1 VDKDIPH
8 RTKVMTMVHEEYRKQ
23 HQNLKLDLMV
33 RLGLRFFFLHCTD
46 RVHACQR
53 ALGRIS
59 LTTDLWSDPNLN
71 SYMAITAHYMT
82 RHLKNGS
89 LILRSK
95 LIAFRHMEGSHS
107 GGNIADN
114 FLKVIDELGIA
125 HKVSWLSPSTSVAT
139 LMTLPFWQLGQI
151 TADNAS
157 NNNTFLESMARQ
169 LNIRGIA
176 FDPVGN
182 RVR

>member
-1 VDKDIPH
+1 
-8 RTKVMTMVHEEYRKQ
+8 
-23 HQNLKLDLMV
+23 
-33 RLGLRFFFLHCTD
+33 
-46 RVHACQR
+46 
-53 ALGRIS
+53 
-59 LTTDLWSDPNLN
+59 
-71 SYMAITAHYMT
+71 
-82 RHLKNGS
+82 
-89 LILRSK
+89 
-95 LIAFRHMEGSHS
+95 MEGSHS